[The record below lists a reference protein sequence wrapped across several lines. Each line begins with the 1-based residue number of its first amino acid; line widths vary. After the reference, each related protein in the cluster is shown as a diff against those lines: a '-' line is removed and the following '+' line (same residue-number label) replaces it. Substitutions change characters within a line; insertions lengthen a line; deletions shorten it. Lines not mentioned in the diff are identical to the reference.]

1 MSIGSPLLVEL
12 PSIVGGLKSRREHF
26 LEKLTMMSAAR
37 VSQRG
42 VSEKLALAG
51 GAASLAL
58 CSGNV
63 VEGAIIASPNAPI
76 GPPTTHGVNLLDVDG
91 DGTND
96 FILKNV
102 GSFAA
107 SLSETNGGRFVGANT
122 VGSDGFAKLSSG
134 FVVGPTMAGHKFF
147 TSAQTGLTVT
157 ANSGIGNDAFAQ
169 GWSMGDTG
177 FFGFKFTS
185 GPNTYYGWGEV
196 VFDPANNGPKGHGF
210 QFTRL
215 YYDDTGAAVT
225 VGDTGSV
232 IPEPSTYA
240 LALLAAGG
248 VAAYRSRRKVAA
260 A

>member
-1 MSIGSPLLVEL
+1 MSTTSVKT
-12 PSIVGGLKSRREHF
+12 KS
-26 LEKLTMMSAAR
+26 MA
-37 VSQRG
+37 
-42 VSEKLALAG
+42 EKLALAG

-76 GPPTTHGVNLLDVDG
+76 GPPTTVGGNRLDVDG
-91 DGTND
+91 DGTFD
-96 FILKNV
+96 FE
-102 GSFAA
+102 
-107 SLSETNGGRFVGANT
+107 LSHSNTSAFLTELNGGRFVATDDRFN
-122 VGSDGFAKLSSG
+122 DGFAKLSSG

-147 TSAQTGLTVT
+147 ANAQSSITITNV
-157 ANSGIGNDAFAQ
+157 SSIGVDAGPQ

-185 GPNTYYGWGEV
+185 GTNTYYGWGEA
-196 VFDPANNGPKGHGF
+196 VFDPAKNGTAGYGYK
-210 QFTRL
+210 FTRL
-215 YYDDTGAAVT
+215 YYDDTGAAIT

-248 VAAYRSRRKVAA
+248 IAAYRSRRKVATA
-260 A
+260 

>member
-1 MSIGSPLLVEL
+1 
-12 PSIVGGLKSRREHF
+12 
-26 LEKLTMMSAAR
+26 
-37 VSQRG
+37 
-42 VSEKLALAG
+42 
-51 GAASLAL
+51 
-58 CSGNV
+58 
-63 VEGAIIASPNAPI
+63 
-76 GPPTTHGVNLLDVDG
+76 
-91 DGTND
+91 
-96 FILKNV
+96 
-102 GSFAA
+102 
-107 SLSETNGGRFVGANT
+107 
-122 VGSDGFAKLSSG
+122 
-134 FVVGPTMAGHKFF
+134 MAGHKFF
-147 TSAQTGLTVT
+147 ASAQTGLTVT
-157 ANSGIGNDAFAQ
+157 ANSGIGGDAGAQ

-196 VFDPANNGPKGHGF
+196 VFDPANNGTKGHGF